1 MKAEL
6 IYKAL
11 EDEFRPDECTDVFPK
26 KGLQHHFADEMDT
39 VYTATFAGDEVF
51 EKLIELDAKN
61 CLLFTHH
68 PVPQREDILAD
79 PQPIAEKWQKMMA
92 ERNISLFSY
101 HIPLDRNGP
110 YSPGNN
116 LAKRMG
122 LRPYK
127 EFYEQN
133 GVRMGVMCNSD
144 FKTADEVAECLAKV
158 LGNEVKLYNYGGN
171 ELKDG
176 KIAMMCGGAKST
188 DVYKEM
194 ADEGINL
201 FIVGVTTK
209 RAEWVQNIHKAA
221 EEHGVSLLGGTHQAT
236 EKFAPAEM
244 VVFFEKL
251 GLKAYFIDETPR
263 INEL

>member
-11 EDEFRPDECTDVFPK
+11 EEEFSPDKCTDVFPV
-26 KGLQHHFADEMDT
+26 KGLQHHFADDVDT

-51 EKLIELDAKN
+51 EKLIELGAEN

-68 PVPQREDILAD
+68 PVPQREDILAA

-92 ERNISLFSY
+92 ERKISLFSY

-122 LRPYK
+122 LKPYK

-133 GVRMGVMCNSD
+133 GVRMGVMCYSD
-144 FKTADEVAECLAKV
+144 FETAEEAAKCLESV
-158 LGNEVKLYNYGGN
+158 LGNPVKLYNYGGSRLN
-171 ELKDG
+171 NG
-176 KIAMMCGGAKST
+176 KIAIMCGGAKST
-188 DVYKEM
+188 DIYAQLK
-194 ADEGINL
+194 DEGINL
-201 FIVGVTTK
+201 FITGVTNK
-209 RAEWVQNIHKAA
+209 KAEWVQNIHNSA
-221 EEHGVSLLGGTHQAT
+221 ELNGVSLLGGTHQAT

-244 VVFFEKL
+244 VRFFEKL
-251 GLKAYFIDETPR
+251 GVKSVFIDETPKLS
-263 INEL
+263 EL

>member
-1 MKAEL
+1 
-6 IYKAL
+6 
-11 EDEFRPDECTDVFPK
+11 
-26 KGLQHHFADEMDT
+26 MDT

-133 GVRMGVMCNSD
+133 GVRMGVMCESD
-144 FKTADEVAECLAKV
+144 FKTADEVAESLAKL

-171 ELKDG
+171 ELNNG
-176 KIAMMCGGAKST
+176 KVAVMCGGAKST

-201 FIVGVTTK
+201 FIIGVTTK
-209 RAEWVQNIHKAA
+209 RAEWV
-221 EEHGVSLLGGTHQAT
+221 
-236 EKFAPAEM
+236 
-244 VVFFEKL
+244 
-251 GLKAYFIDETPR
+251 
-263 INEL
+263 